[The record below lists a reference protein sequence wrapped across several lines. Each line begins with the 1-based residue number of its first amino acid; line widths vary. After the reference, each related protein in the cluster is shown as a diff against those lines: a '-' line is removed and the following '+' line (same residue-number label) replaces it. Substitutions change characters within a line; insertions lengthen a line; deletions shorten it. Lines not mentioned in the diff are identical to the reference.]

1 MTFEDLF
8 HNLNQQ
14 TGQGAGAGAARP
26 QRARKPRKAIGTPLT
41 RTLLNLLVTLVVG
54 AVYFYFAL
62 PALNPQDESFYGFLL
77 LLCLVYMACAVV
89 TSGFQGSG
97 AKGYFGFVKKQCK
110 IPALLLAAALVVC
123 IVGALVSA
131 VIFRAGDYA
140 ALLPIQ
146 NGDFANEVEEISFDQ
161 IPMLDKDSA
170 ERLGDRKLGELSDMV
185 SQFEVNEDYTQ
196 INYQGR
202 PVRIATLRYADLI
215 KWITNRGDGLPAYI
229 LIDMVTQNVELVRL
243 EEGIKYTTAEHF
255 GRNLYRHLR
264 FQYPTFMFAEPVMEI
279 DEEGV
284 P

>member
-123 IVGALVSA
+123 IGV
-131 VIFRAGDYA
+131 
-140 ALLPIQ
+140 
-146 NGDFANEVEEISFDQ
+146 
-161 IPMLDKDSA
+161 
-170 ERLGDRKLGELSDMV
+170 
-185 SQFEVNEDYTQ
+185 
-196 INYQGR
+196 
-202 PVRIATLRYADLI
+202 
-215 KWITNRGDGLPAYI
+215 RGDLPSGGLCGFAAHP
-229 LIDMVTQNVELVRL
+229 ER
-243 EEGIKYTTAEHF
+243 
-255 GRNLYRHLR
+255 R
-264 FQYPTFMFAEPVMEI
+264 FRQRGGG
-279 DEEGV
+279 DLL
-284 P
+284 

>member
-185 SQFEVNEDYTQ
+185 SQF
-196 INYQGR
+196 
-202 PVRIATLRYADLI
+202 
-215 KWITNRGDGLPAYI
+215 
-229 LIDMVTQNVELVRL
+229 
-243 EEGIKYTTAEHF
+243 
-255 GRNLYRHLR
+255 
-264 FQYPTFMFAEPVMEI
+264 
-279 DEEGV
+279 
-284 P
+284 